1 MRLKYPQIIFFT
13 SVFGWLK
20 SSLKENKQVEP
31 KIKCNRLGI
40 FFFSWL
46 RLRLQTIRAR
56 LRKAPALQHQHQRG
70 FVISIWK
77 KAQTDTDIVLNVQQ
91 RILSGTA
98 SLIVK
103 TSWKLGQVGLAQ
115 PCFRENVV
123 KIDFRQL
130 YSVFCPIFAKI
141 NFILNIVS

>member
-91 RILSGTA
+91 RILLGTA

-115 PCFRENVV
+115 PCFRENIV
-123 KIDFRQL
+123 KIYFRQL

-141 NFILNIVS
+141 LF